1 MVTDSMKYILIT
13 SEEYAPLVEKYQI
26 SFDLSLVD
34 NNEDAKSVEVVNDI
48 KSVFD
53 GREIGSDE
61 WVNGTPLTPFANAV
75 QNIDE
80 RIHQRNRVYRAEK
93 RKVL

>member
-13 SEEYAPLVEKYQI
+13 SEEYAPLVEKYEI

-34 NNEDAKSVEVVNDI
+34 SNEDAKSVEVVNDI

-53 GREIGSDE
+53 GREIGVDE
-61 WVNGTPLTPFANAV
+61 FVNGTPLTPFATAV
-75 QNIDE
+75 QRIDE
-80 RIHQRNRVYRAEK
+80 RVQQRNREYA
-93 RKVL
+93 L